1 MLTLALLAVLQASQD
16 AATFE
21 DPAKEIQWA
30 HTFDEAFELSTFRN
44 VPVWIFLTSDN

>member
-1 MLTLALLAVLQASQD
+1 MITLALLALLQAPAD

-21 DPAKEIQWA
+21 DPAKEIQWSR
-30 HTFDEAFELSTFRN
+30 TFDEAFELASLRN

>member
-1 MLTLALLAVLQASQD
+1 MTLLLALLLQD
-16 AATFE
+16 AAAYE

-30 HTFDEAFELSTFRN
+30 RTFDGAFAEAKARS